1 MGQGGYGRSDEN
13 VLAPI
18 RQAQW
23 RWDFGVA
30 SHGGSFHAPQE
41 IQRIL
46 SHGLDKAMQA
56 RLAVSRVL
64 AKHGFTD
71 DVPMPDISTKEKAQ
85 QYIGLD
91 MDAERAAK
99 EKFLKTTVPAWL
111 EKAKANGRPAQK

>member
-1 MGQGGYGRSDEN
+1 MKD
-13 VLAPI
+13 VLVLDPSGAVALGF
-18 RQAQW
+18 RCGFS
-23 RWDFGVA
+23 RWFFPCSAGNPTYPLA
-30 SHGGSFHAPQE
+30 
-41 IQRIL
+41 
-46 SHGLDKAMQA
+46 HGLDKAMQA

-111 EKAKANGRPAQK
+111 EKAKANGRLAQK